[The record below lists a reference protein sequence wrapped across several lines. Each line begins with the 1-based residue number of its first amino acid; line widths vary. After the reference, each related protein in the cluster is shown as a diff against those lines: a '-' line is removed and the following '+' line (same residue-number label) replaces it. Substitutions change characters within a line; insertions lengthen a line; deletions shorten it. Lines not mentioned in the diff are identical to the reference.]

1 MSDEMNELV
10 SDPVLP
16 RQEVWWLRVVLLVAV
31 LLFLVG
37 ISTPMMTISK
47 LIFFNSSFSVVSGIT
62 ELFHSGQI
70 ILFIVVS
77 LFTLVMPALK
87 FLVLFQLLSARPS
100 GESMKRYLHL
110 MHHYG
115 RWAMLDVMV
124 VAILVV
130 TVKLGALASVE
141 VHYGLYLFGA
151 SVVIIMLVTSRV
163 VHLTN
168 NVKW

>member
-1 MSDEMNELV
+1 MSDEVKDLA
-10 SDPVLP
+10 SGPVIP
-16 RQEVWWLRVVLLVAV
+16 RHEVWWLRVALVVGA
-31 LLFLVG
+31 LFFITG
-37 ISTPMMTISK
+37 IATPMMTISK
-47 LIFFNSSFSVVSGIT
+47 LIFFQNSFSIVSAIS
-62 ELFHSGQI
+62 ELFNSGQFL
-70 ILFIVVS
+70 LFIVVT

-87 FLVLFQLLSARPS
+87 FLVLFQLLSASPS
-100 GESMKRYLHL
+100 SASIKRYLHL
-110 MHHYG
+110 MHQYG

-141 VHYGLYLFGA
+141 VHYGLYLFGT
-151 SVVIIMLVTSRV
+151 SVLIIMLVTSRV